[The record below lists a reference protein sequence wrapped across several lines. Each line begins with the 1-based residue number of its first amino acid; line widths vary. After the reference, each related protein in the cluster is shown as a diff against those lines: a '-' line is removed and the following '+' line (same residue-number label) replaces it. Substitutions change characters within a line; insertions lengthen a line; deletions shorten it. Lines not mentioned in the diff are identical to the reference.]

1 MSNTLPEQWQ
11 NFLNN
16 LHLPPGLVQA
26 AFEYGLTQLLI
37 EAGEISA
44 SEPGPPRPDISPA
57 QEAMVLDHLRWLMRL
72 A

>member
-1 MSNTLPEQWQ
+1 MNHNLPDQWCT
-11 NFLNN
+11 FLDN
-16 LHLPPGLVQA
+16 LQLPPGPVQA

-44 SEPGPPRPDISPA
+44 PEPALPRPEISPA
-57 QEAMVLDHLRWLMRL
+57 QEAMVLEHLRWLTRL